1 MDGGGSAAER
11 NRLDLTTGRSICS
24 WGVEALYG
32 PLILWAIQHWQRP
45 GQSLPLALDTTV
57 LDNRFCVVVIALL
70 EQAGVVCSLQGQA
83 LRNIVAL

>member
-1 MDGGGSAAER
+1 M
-11 NRLDLTTGRSICS
+11 
-24 WGVEALYG
+24 EALYG

-57 LDNRFCVVVIALL
+57 LDSRFCVVVIALL